1 MARLTRRGFTEGV
14 LATGGLALAPLRNVR
29 GQGAPIRIG
38 SLLPR
43 SGFEALIGA
52 DCQQGL
58 EVAKSMLKAMG
69 HNFEVVD
76 GDTESKPE
84 VARTQAERLI
94 RDGCHMLMGSFD
106 SGQTFALA
114 QVAEQHG
121 IPLVINIAA
130 DPAITAQGYK
140 YVFRNFPTAQ
150 MFGDNGLGM
159 FAELFKITGAHP
171 KTAVVMHVNDTFGE
185 ATDKAVY
192 SYRDRVGLPFKI
204 LDDIAYS
211 PQTNDLSVEVAK
223 AKAYKA
229 DIHMVIH
236 RLNDIII
243 MVREMV
249 KQRYETMGIISP
261 GSPGMQFPQFFK
273 ALGKYADYCITN
285 QPWLDP
291 KQKLA
296 GAFKAAFYKAYP
308 DSLCGLEQGF
318 MFEGLLVCLDA
329 FRRAH
334 STKPADL
341 AAALRE
347 THITDRVMLGG
358 AIAFNDKGQNV
369 NLPSAS
375 VQNLKGRPTV
385 VLPVENAEAKPVF
398 PMPGWSK
405 RG

>member
-1 MARLTRRGFTEGV
+1 MMRLTRRGFTQGAI
-14 LATGGLALAPLRNVR
+14 ATGTVAATRLRPAW
-29 GQGAPIRIG
+29 GQTAPIRIG
-38 SLLPR
+38 SFLPR
-43 SGFEALIGA
+43 SGFEAFIGA

-58 EVAKSMLKAMG
+58 DVAKAMLADMG
-69 HNFEVVD
+69 HKFEVVD
-76 GDTESKPE
+76 ADTESKPE

-94 RDGCHMLMGSFD
+94 QNGCQMLMGSFD
-106 SGQTFALA
+106 SGQTFAIA

-121 IPLVINIAA
+121 IPFVINIGA
-130 DPAITAQGYK
+130 DPAITEQGYK
-140 YVFRNFPTAQ
+140 FVFRNFPTAR

-159 FAELFKITGAHP
+159 FAELFKMTHTDP
-171 KTAVVMHVNDTFGE
+171 KTAVLMHVNDTFGE

-204 LDDIAYS
+204 LEDIAYS
-211 PQTNDLSVEVAK
+211 PQTNDLSVEIAK

-229 DIHMVIH
+229 DLHMVIH

-249 KQRYETMGIISP
+249 KQRYEPMGIISP

-273 ALGKYADYCITN
+273 ALGKYANYCITN

-291 KQKLA
+291 KQALA
-296 GAFKAAFYKAYP
+296 QRYKAAYYKKYP
-308 DSLCGLEQGF
+308 DGLCGLEQGF

-329 FRRAH
+329 FKRAK
-334 STKPADL
+334 STKADDL
-341 AAALRE
+341 AAALRT
-347 THITDRVMLGG
+347 THITDRVMVGG
-358 AIAFNDKGQNV
+358 AITFNEKGQNV

-375 VQNLKGRPTV
+375 VQNLKGKPMV
-385 VLPVENAEAKPVF
+385 VLPVESAEAKPVF

>member
-1 MARLTRRGFTEGV
+1 MTRLSRRGFTQGAI
-14 LATGGLALAPLRNVR
+14 ATGAIAASPLRAAW
-29 GQGAPIRIG
+29 GQAAPIRIG

-43 SGFEALIGA
+43 SGFEALIGQ

-58 EVAKSMLKAMG
+58 DVAKAMLKEMG
-69 HNFEVVD
+69 HSFEVVD
-76 GDTESKPE
+76 ADTESKPE

-114 QVAEQHG
+114 QVAEQRG
-121 IPLVINIAA
+121 IPLVINIGA
-130 DPAITAQGYK
+130 DPAITEQGYK
-140 YVFRNFPTAQ
+140 FVFRNFPTAR
-150 MFGDNGLGM
+150 MFGDNGLGL
-159 FAELFKITGAHP
+159 FAQLFKMTGTNP
-171 KTAVVMHVNDTFGE
+171 KTAVLMHVNDTFGE

-192 SYRDRVGLPFKI
+192 SFRDRVGLPFKI
-204 LDDIAYS
+204 LEDIAYS
-211 PQTNDLSVEVAK
+211 PQTNDLSVEIAK

-229 DIHMVIH
+229 DLHMVIH

-249 KQRYETMGIISP
+249 KQRYEPMGIISP

-273 ALGKYADYCITN
+273 SLGKYADYCITN

-291 KQKLA
+291 KQALA
-296 GAFKAAFYKAYP
+296 QRFKTAFYKAYP
-308 DSLCGLEQGF
+308 DGLCGLEQGF

-329 FRRAH
+329 FKRAK
-334 STKPADL
+334 STKPHEL
-341 AAALRE
+341 AAALRS

-358 AIAFNDKGQNV
+358 AIGFDAKGQNT

-375 VQNLKGRPTV
+375 VQNLKGKPTV
-385 VLPVENAEAKPVF
+385 VLPPESAEAKPVF